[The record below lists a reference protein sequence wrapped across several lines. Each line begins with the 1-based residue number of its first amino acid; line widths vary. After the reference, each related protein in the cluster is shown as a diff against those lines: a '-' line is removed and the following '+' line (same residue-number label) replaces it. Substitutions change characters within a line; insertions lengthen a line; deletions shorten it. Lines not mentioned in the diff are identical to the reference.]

1 MIWPRLCLLISRFEK
16 LSTSIAHLDYLG
28 GGGGGGANVN
38 RHGGKRSGVK
48 TAQNSKTEG
57 AIERTRHENVK
68 LKKEDKPGAILPRQ
82 KPEECTVY
90 YRSLTLN

>member
-1 MIWPRLCLLISRFEK
+1 MIWLRLCLLISRFEK

-28 GGGGGGANVN
+28 GGGGANVN
-38 RHGGKRSGVK
+38 RHGEKRSGVK
-48 TAQNSKTEG
+48 TAQNSRTEG

-82 KPEECTVY
+82 KPEECTVC